1 MSGTRTFLTGASSG
15 LGEAL
20 ALYYARGEATV
31 GLLAR
36 RAALL
41 ERLAERL
48 RSAGSTVLVYAAD
61 VSDTEGVR
69 LAVAD
74 FVARAGGADLVIADA
89 GVGSNAP
96 LLSGDSASVARL
108 MSVNVIGVT
117 NTIVP
122 FVPVMLRQGS
132 GTLVAVSSMAG
143 HRGLPWSTA
152 YSASKA
158 AVIAFM
164 DGLRMQLAGTGVH
177 AMTLCPGFVRTPMT
191 AHLRHWLPFLLEPDA
206 AVALMSKAIERR
218 FGTYTLPWQMRLV
231 RSVMMH
237 APEWLLRRVLPVVL
251 KDGGD

>member
-1 MSGTRTFLTGASSG
+1 MRVFITGASSG

-20 ALYYARGEATV
+20 ALWYGRGEATV

-36 RAALL
+36 RTALL

-48 RSAGSTVLVYAAD
+48 RSGGANVQVYAAD
-61 VSDTEGVR
+61 VSDTDGVR

-74 FVARAGGADLVIADA
+74 FVERAGGADLVIANA
-89 GVGSNAP
+89 GKGGNDS
-96 LLSGDSASVARL
+96 LLTGDSASVARL

-132 GTLVAVSSMAG
+132 GTLVAMSSMAG
-143 HRGLPWSTA
+143 HRGLPWRPA

-164 DGLRMQLAGTGVH
+164 DGLRMRLAGTGVH

-191 AHLRHWLPFLLEPDA
+191 AHLGHWLPFLLEPDA

-218 FGTYTLPWQMRLV
+218 LGTYTLPWQMQLLRG
-231 RSVMMH
+231 VMIY
-237 APEWLLRRVLPVVL
+237 APEWLVTRIAPLVDREKRE
-251 KDGGD
+251 